1 MISNKHIS
9 VLFFLMLFTYPA
21 FAGTPPVNQ
30 DSKETT
36 VDLIKQKIVTFFK
49 SALVIAGVMG
59 TYHVKI

>member
-1 MISNKHIS
+1 
-9 VLFFLMLFTYPA
+9 MLFTYPA